1 MDSGFLGTQ
10 FFFSVAAA
18 HCVDKRQFYR
28 IVNFSSLDTFLFE
41 LKGQSI
47 DSESV
52 NLPGMLPGHYC
63 SKHPS
68 KNPSFFGKNVC
79 QNYSVSVS
87 AEGSRR
93 LDNSQKN

>member
-1 MDSGFLGTQ
+1 MHSGFLGTQ
-10 FFFSVAAA
+10 FFFSFAAA

-52 NLPGMLPGHYC
+52 NKRLREYFCPVNSECIKQML
-63 SKHPS
+63 
-68 KNPSFFGKNVC
+68 VM
-79 QNYSVSVS
+79 SVM
-87 AEGSRR
+87 
-93 LDNSQKN
+93 